1 MDYTFLDKIYQTDT
15 ELYNELMNEIFY
27 DIMFKRIWRQPI

>member
-15 ELYNELMNEIFY
+15 ELYNEIMNEIYY
-27 DIMFKRIWRQPI
+27 DIMFNRIWRQSI